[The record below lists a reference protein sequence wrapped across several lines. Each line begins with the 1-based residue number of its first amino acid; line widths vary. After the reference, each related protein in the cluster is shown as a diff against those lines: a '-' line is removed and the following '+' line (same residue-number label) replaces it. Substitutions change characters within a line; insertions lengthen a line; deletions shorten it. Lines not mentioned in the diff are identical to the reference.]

1 MLEVTIR
8 ILSHYSYGIRRLTF
22 YKYDNSKF
30 DHIDS
35 LESLLKNVPVP
46 LKHTNWGGF
55 TLNSKG
61 LRTPEYQVNKSPN
74 SIRII
79 TIGDSFTFS
88 SNLPY
93 PYHFTVILEDK
104 LESWLRNDVE
114 IINLGIPSVGPQYE
128 QKMLEIEGMRLNPD
142 LVIWAFFVGNDFT
155 DETPLGKEKEISI
168 SQNILTKCY
177 FCRLIRNGYI
187 LYSYIRTPGA
197 RKINKTR
204 ESTSGTYIGSPN
216 DYDPNKP
223 TFEKGKFIKIQS
235 VRMGIYEKETFPW
248 DQWKS
253 IQQTL
258 IEVRDTCRYYKIPL
272 LVVII
277 PDENQVNSNLL
288 EEVVKE
294 LRKTM
299 DDFQMGYPQKLLTDF
314 FERYEID
321 YLDLLPVFKKM
332 GDEKSLY
339 TMQDTHWNIDG
350 NLLAAETIFK
360 YLVDRKASLF
370 NITKS
375 SYNGR

>member
-1 MLEVTIR
+1 M
-8 ILSHYSYGIRRLTF
+8 
-22 YKYDNSKF
+22 
-30 DHIDS
+30 
-35 LESLLKNVPVP
+35 KNVPVP

-235 VRMGIYEKETFPW
+235 VRMSIYAKETFPW

-339 TMQDTHWNIDG
+339 TLQDTHWNIDG